1 MPQHGCFWSEQ
12 SAHKRKQFVKS
23 PAGSAGLFRFA
34 RRRFCRTDHSILCMG
49 TGNGFCLGQAGA
61 AVLTYLDIV
70 GLEEFLRKLRP
81 CGAKRSAKYRQLLA
95 SLGSKCYYEDIS
107 RRIDE
112 QDWLCR
118 VKSLIQGGG
127 PGGIHPTQQNKNFV
141 ELGGGKKL
149 ISPGVP
155 GPELFPILPV
165 PRQFYD

>member
-1 MPQHGCFWSEQ
+1 
-12 SAHKRKQFVKS
+12 
-23 PAGSAGLFRFA
+23 
-34 RRRFCRTDHSILCMG
+34 MG

-70 GLEEFLRKLRP
+70 GLEEFVRKLRP

-107 RRIDE
+107 RRMDE

-127 PGGIHPTQQNKNFV
+127 PGGIDTTQQNFYFV
-141 ELGGGKKL
+141 EFGGGEKL